1 MVGANGCFDQQ
12 KIKKK
17 KIKKLLT
24 ENVIFSNSL
33 VSSRLS

>member
-12 KIKKK
+12 KIKKI